1 MCGIVAIMSRT
12 AGSIEPADLRRATDT
27 LRHRGPDDEGYALA
41 SPGVQT
47 LHLVGPDSVV
57 SGLPRIEQFAND
69 EQFVVGLANRRLAIL
84 DPTPAG
90 HGPMAGAGGS
100 VVLTYNGE
108 VYNYLELSRELAAL
122 GHRFQT
128 GTDTE
133 VVLAAYLEWGDG
145 CFARFNG
152 MWGLAIW
159 DGRDGS
165 LVLSRDRL
173 GIKPLYVA
181 DVGGALVAASEPV
194 ALLELGAGRRID
206 RATAYAYLA
215 AGYADWGSQTF
226 FTSIRRVE
234 AGTVERH
241 WLDGTTRSRTFWRLP
256 AETRNGAGAEVSQ
269 FRGLF
274 LDSVRLQL
282 RSDVPVG
289 TCLSGGLDS
298 SSVAMAIRH
307 ERREGVAQHAFT
319 CAFPGTP
326 LDESRYA
333 REVAEAAA
341 LQAHV
346 VAPGGEEFFTE
357 LDEVIAAQG
366 EPFPSTSSYAQWRV
380 MRLAH
385 SVGITVLLDGQG
397 GDELLA
403 GYPGFVP
410 YAAAGAIR
418 RLRALSAIREVAA
431 AHESAGAALR
441 TALLL
446 VPESVSTLIRTRS
459 RRRRASH
466 VASALAAEHAA
477 ALAERE
483 RIAPSL
489 EAVLEAALLRT
500 TLPVLLRSED
510 RMSMA
515 HSREARVP
523 FLDHRL
529 VELAVS
535 APASLKLSR
544 GRSKI
549 LLRQSLADLLPSSVA
564 ARTDKIGFAT
574 PEANWLRAAGNRAL
588 SETIAEIPSTGFLDR
603 AGARILMSRLQ
614 HGDDSAAAPLW
625 RALCFE
631 RWRTLVGAYA

>member
-1 MCGIVAIMSRT
+1 MCGIVAIMSQT
-12 AGSIEPADLRRATDT
+12 GAPVDPDALRRGADT

-41 SPGVQT
+41 GPGAT
-47 LHLVGPDSVV
+47 TMHLAGPDTVI
-57 SGLPRIEQFAND
+57 SGLPRIEGAAPD
-69 EQFVVGLANRRLAIL
+69 EQFIVGLANRRLAIL

-90 HGPMAGAGGS
+90 HGPMAAAGGT

-108 VYNYLELSRELAAL
+108 VYNYLELGRELTAL

-133 VVLAAYLEWGDG
+133 VVLSAYLEWGDE

-181 DVGGALVAASEPV
+181 DIDGALVAASEPV
-194 ALLELGAGRRID
+194 TLLELGADRGMD
-206 RATAYAYLA
+206 RAAAYAYLA
-215 AGYADWGSQTF
+215 AGYADWGTQTF
-226 FTSIRRVE
+226 FKSIRRVE
-234 AGTVERH
+234 AGSVERH
-241 WLDGTTRSRTFWRLP
+241 RLDGASVARSFWRLP
-256 AETRNGAGAEVSQ
+256 TESRNGSRDHVSR
-269 FRGLF
+269 FRELF

-298 SSVAMAIRH
+298 SSVAMAIQR
-307 ERREGVAQHAFT
+307 ERDEGCAQHAFT

-326 LDESRYA
+326 LDETHYA
-333 REVAEAAA
+333 RAVAEAAA

-346 VAPGGEEFFTE
+346 VAPVGEDLFGE
-357 LDEVIAAQG
+357 LDAVIAAQG
-366 EPFPSTSSYAQWRV
+366 EPFPSSSSYAQWRV
-380 MRLAH
+380 MRLARN
-385 SVGITVLLDGQG
+385 VGVTVLLDGQG

-410 YAAAGAIR
+410 YAAAGALR
-418 RLRALSAIREVAA
+418 RLHALAAVRELAA
-431 AHESAGAALR
+431 APNSTSAALR

-446 VPESVSTLIRTRS
+446 APGSAAAAIRTRS
-459 RRRRASH
+459 RRRSTSH
-466 VASALAAEHAA
+466 VASALADEHAA
-477 ALAERE
+477 GLVDRE

-529 VELAVS
+529 VELAAS

-544 GRSKI
+544 GKTKL
-549 LLRQSLADLLPSSVA
+549 LLRRSLADLLPRSVA
-564 ARTDKIGFAT
+564 ARTDKVGFAT
-574 PEANWLRAAGNRAL
+574 PEAQWLRGAGSATL
-588 SETIAEIPSTGFLDR
+588 SETIAGLPDDGFVDVRGVELLT
-603 AGARILMSRLQ
+603 ARLRN
-614 HGDDSAAAPLW
+614 GDDTAAAPLW
-625 RALCFE
+625 RVLCFE
-631 RWRTLVGAYA
+631 RWSGLTGAYA